1 MVRISRSIIVI
12 NRHQYSSG
20 KTGMEQSAKAQG
32 NSSVPLCFSVLI
44 VLLVL
49 LLSGCSNHQTRFIET
64 TAYCGCGKCCS
75 WERGSWSYLKLDFWN
90 RYVSAGRY
98 KGADYSGKTAH
109 GTEPLEPQPG
119 LLSTDSLRH
128 PWMIPVR
135 TVFPWLW
142 VQRDGTIAADTKYY
156 PFGTRMFVPGW
167 GWGVVTD
174 RGGAIKG
181 PDRID
186 LYFES
191 HQDAL
196 NWGRRRAEV
205 IVE

>member
-12 NRHQYSSG
+12 NRQHLIRSVL
-20 KTGMEQSAKAQG
+20 TGLEQSVKAQG
-32 NSSVPLCFSVLI
+32 SFPVPFCVLVMV
-44 VLLVL
+44 VLFL
-49 LLSGCSNHQTRFIET
+49 LLSGCSSHRTRIIET
-64 TAYCGCGKCCS
+64 TAYCGCGQCCS

-90 RYVSAGRY
+90 RYVNAGSSR
-98 KGADYSGKTAH
+98 GTDYTGKTAH

-142 VQRDGTIAADTKYY
+142 LQEDGTIAADTKYY

-174 RGGAIKG
+174 RGVLSR
-181 PDRID
+181 DRT
-186 LYFES
+186 
-191 HQDAL
+191 
-196 NWGRRRAEV
+196 G
-205 IVE
+205 